1 MATSLVT
8 SDSLLAVDI
17 GSVKTRALLFDVID
31 GRYRFLASGSGNTTI
46 GPPYYDSGEGVR
58 KAISNLSVVTGRT
71 FLDKDENLITP
82 TKPDSTG
89 IDSFALTISAGIP
102 LKVVA
107 VGLVQE
113 VSVRSARHLA
123 ETIFSK
129 IVSTLSLDDQR
140 SQEARIDT
148 ILKLRPD
155 LIIIAGGIE
164 GGESASI
171 SKLFEAVGLACY
183 LLPKGL
189 RPQIIFSGNQ
199 KMQKEVEES
208 LGVLGGLHIAPN
220 IRPSWEVESLAPAQK
235 TLVDVFRKLRTGK
248 SISLRE
254 LDSWSKG
261 RMMPTS
267 VAFGRIIRVL
277 SKIYDPA
284 KGVLGIDL
292 GASSATIVSSFNG
305 KSAIGVYPHF
315 GMGQS
320 VPEVL
325 RRSKVEEITRWLPLD
340 ISPDEVMDFLHNKII
355 YPNSLPMTPE
365 DLALEQA
372 IIRQTLRT
380 LVRRIS
386 YSFPEN
392 SSRTGSEILPLFE
405 PIMIA
410 GNAITKTPPGQCMLM
425 LLDGLQPTGVTTILL
440 DQNSLVS
447 ALGASAEIN
456 PILAVQVLGSNT
468 VQNLGTVIAPVGS
481 ARVAAPILQGQITY
495 ADGRESMFEV
505 KFGTIEVLPLTLGE
519 KATLK
524 LQPLHR
530 FDIGM
535 GPGRGGTLQVAG
547 GTLGIVIDARGR
559 PLPQPPDPAKRRGQF
574 KQWLRILGN

>member
-1 MATSLVT
+1 MATSLVN

-31 GRYRFLASGSGNTTI
+31 GRYRFLASGSGNTTL
-46 GPPYYDSGEGVR
+46 GPPIYDPGDGVR
-58 KAISNLSVVTGRT
+58 KAISNLSDVTGRT
-71 FLDKDENLITP
+71 FLDKDGNLVTP
-82 TKPDSTG
+82 TKTDSTG
-89 IDSFALTISAGIP
+89 IDSFALTISAGTP

-123 ETIFSK
+123 ETTYSK

-140 SQEARIDT
+140 TQEARIDT

-164 GGESASI
+164 GGESKSI
-171 SKLFEAVGLACY
+171 SKLFEAVGLACF
-183 LLPKGL
+183 LLPRSQ
-189 RPQIIFSGNQ
+189 RPQIIYAGNQ
-199 KMQKEVEES
+199 QLQKEAEES
-208 LGVLGGLHIAPN
+208 LAVVGGLHIAPN

-254 LDSWSKG
+254 LDNWSKG
-261 RMMPTS
+261 KMMPTS
-267 VAFGRIIRVL
+267 VAFERIIRVL

-292 GASSATIVSSFNG
+292 GASSATIVSAFNG
-305 KSAIGVYPHF
+305 KSTIGVYPHF

-320 VPEVL
+320 IPEVL
-325 RRSKVEEITRWLPLD
+325 RRSKVEEITRWLPFE
-340 ISPDEVMDFLHNKII
+340 ISPDEVMDFLHNKTAF
-355 YPNSLPMTPE
+355 PNSVPMTPE
-365 DLALEQA
+365 DLVLEQA

-386 YSFPEN
+386 YTFPDN
-392 SSRTGSEILPLFE
+392 GNQIGPVILPSFE
-405 PIMIA
+405 PIMVA
-410 GNAITKTPPGQCMLM
+410 GNAITKTSPGQSMLM
-425 LLDGLQPTGVTTILL
+425 LLDGLQPTGVTTLLL

-456 PILAVQVLGSNT
+456 PVLAVQVLGSNT

-481 ARVAAPILQGQITY
+481 ARISVPILQGQITY
-495 ADGRESMFEV
+495 TDGRESVFEV
-505 KFGTIEVLPLTLGE
+505 KFGTIEALPLTLGE

-530 FDIGM
+530 FNIGM
-535 GPGRGGTLQVAG
+535 GPGRGGTLQVVG

-559 PLPQPPDPAKRRGQF
+559 PIPQPLDPAKQRGLR
-574 KQWLRILGN
+574 KQWLQILGN